1 MRIIAGKYRHREIVY
16 PNDAEHIRPTK
27 DRIREALFSA
37 LGPLDDLNVLD
48 LYGGSGAMA
57 IEALS
62 RHAKEATIVDNHPI
76 AIKTIKA
83 NIESLKIDNAKVLF
97 MKDVDALSLLKK
109 ENVKF
114 DLIILDPPYKT
125 GDYLGIIRLL
135 LEYQLINNDGRIVT
149 ECDHELDFS
158 FIPTK
163 KIKTYRYGEI
173 IVNVLELSL

>member
-62 RHAKEATIVDNHPI
+62 RHAKEALHR
-76 AIKTIKA
+76 
-83 NIESLKIDNAKVLF
+83 
-97 MKDVDALSLLKK
+97 
-109 ENVKF
+109 
-114 DLIILDPPYKT
+114 
-125 GDYLGIIRLL
+125 G
-135 LEYQLINNDGRIVT
+135 
-149 ECDHELDFS
+149 
-158 FIPTK
+158 
-163 KIKTYRYGEI
+163 
-173 IVNVLELSL
+173 